1 MPYYAGHGYNLA
13 GHPERAE
20 MQPSADQQTTDGA
33 LRARLP
39 IGDVPDGPDRPT
51 FGPFSTTQYRLLLSG
66 MLSQGHGV
74 QALCL
79 FLSLTRDVL
88 LDLIVH
94 LDLPMPHDRP
104 LRKVGGVRAWQ
115 AADFPVFLTGWLG
128 NWSAACL
135 ADRFG
140 RSKGSI
146 WCKARRM
153 GLPRRD
159 RAALF
164 WPNDLEQS
172 PALPPPE
179 LPARPHGARPRK
191 RYPER
196 WLVKG
201 TDKKIELTSQRNGL
215 EVNWAAN
222 VDALI
227 EMGWRHWS
235 GQRLSRIAEDFG
247 VSYTAIASQLYWLD
261 SQGPSSR
268 AEWTDTFDRARG
280 EANARKAQ
288 YKLAYSKSDTRF
300 PYFSYKSSHSRRDKA
315 VGFYDVGF
323 NF

>member
-1 MPYYAGHGYNLA
+1 MLYHAVYGYIMA

-20 MQPSADQQTTDGA
+20 MQPSADQQAMGGA
-33 LRARLP
+33 LRAGFP
-39 IGDVPDGPDRPT
+39 IGDVPDGPDCQT
-51 FGPFSTTQYRLLLSG
+51 FGPFSAAQYRSLLAS
-66 MLSQGHGV
+66 MLAQGHGI

-79 FLSLTRDVL
+79 FLSLTRGAL
-88 LDLIVH
+88 LDLVVH
-94 LDLPMPHDRP
+94 LDLPTPHDRP
-104 LRKVGGVRAWQ
+104 MRKSGGIRAWR
-115 AADFPVFLTGWLG
+115 AEDFPTFLAGWLG

-135 ADRFG
+135 ADRLG
-140 RSKGSI
+140 RSRGSI
-146 WCKARRM
+146 WYKARRM
-153 GLPRRD
+153 GLPKRERR
-159 RAALF
+159 ALF
-164 WPNDLEQS
+164 WPDDLRS
-172 PALPPPE
+172 PAPAPLEMPAEPE
-179 LPARPHGARPRK
+179 GARPRK

-247 VSYTAIASQLYWLD
+247 VSYTAVASQLYWLD

-268 AEWTDTFDRARG
+268 AEWTDIFDRPRG

>member
-1 MPYYAGHGYNLA
+1 
-13 GHPERAE
+13 
-20 MQPSADQQTTDGA
+20 MQPSSDQQATGGA
-33 LRARLP
+33 LQASLP
-39 IGDVPDGPDRPT
+39 IGDEPDGSDRPT
-51 FGPFSTTQYRLLLSG
+51 FGPFSTAQYRLLVSG

-88 LDLIVH
+88 LDLIVR
-94 LDLPMPHDRP
+94 LDLPTPHDRP

-115 AADFPVFLTGWLG
+115 AEDFPVLLSGWLE

-146 WCKARRM
+146 WYKARRM
-153 GLPRRD
+153 GLPKRD
-159 RAALF
+159 RSALF
-164 WPNDLEQS
+164 WPSDLEQS
-172 PALPPPE
+172 PAATPPE
-179 LPARPHGARPRK
+179 IPAKRDGTRPRK

-268 AEWTDTFDRARG
+268 TEWADTFDRARG

-288 YKLAYSKSDTRF
+288 YKLTFCKSDTRF
-300 PYFSYKSSHSRRDKA
+300 PYFSYKNSYSRRDKA
-315 VGFYDVGF
+315 ARFYDVPYF
-323 NF
+323 